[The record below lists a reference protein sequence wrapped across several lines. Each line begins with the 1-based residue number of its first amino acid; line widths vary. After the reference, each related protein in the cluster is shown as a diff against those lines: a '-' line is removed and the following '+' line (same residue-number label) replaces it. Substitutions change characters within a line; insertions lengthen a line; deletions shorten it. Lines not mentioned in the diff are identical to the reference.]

1 MPADP
6 PPTEDGRARRAREQR
21 ERRREE
27 ILAAARN
34 VIQARG
40 YGETSVDDVIAAAG
54 IARGTFYNYLDGR
67 EAVFLELLDQFLAQ
81 LRGAVEAIPIDH
93 PAPAAAMAG
102 NVERMVRL
110 LLEQPDLATLLF
122 REAVGVNAE
131 IDARVHAFYRFV
143 RGHVLGAL
151 RKGEQRKLTRPVD
164 RELVATAII
173 GAVKE
178 VLYQHV
184 VVEPDPELSVSRVA
198 QAVLDFGFIGLRA
211 GESM

>member
-54 IARGTFYNYLDGR
+54 IARGTFYNYFDGR

-198 QAVLDFGFIGLRA
+198 QAVFDFGFIGLRA
-211 GESM
+211 GEST